1 MSKTHEHVIWRFI
14 KDHGGRATKQQIF
27 KALGD
32 DEESKKTID
41 KKLRTMETM
50 GIVVIEGNEVRIK

>member
-27 KALGD
+27 EALGD
-32 DEESKKTID
+32 DEESKKTIEE
-41 KKLRTMETM
+41 KLRTMENM
-50 GIVVIEGNEVRIK
+50 GIVMTEGDEVRIK